1 MARRRARPPAE
12 PTADEQRRWDRAADL
27 MSRGAICV
35 TTRGRV
41 PTDADLDAVEQ
52 FAAFLHR
59 QPLRQT
65 APVLLGVAC
74 LALYAAGDLLPAALT
89 GGAALVLLIRLRLE

>member
-12 PTADEQRRWDRAADL
+12 PTAAEQRRWDRAADL

-65 APVLLGVAC
+65 APVPPCYRSPLGILVHEPGCAC
-74 LALYAAGDLLPAALT
+74 PPSPP
-89 GGAALVLLIRLRLE
+89 